1 MAGFGPELRQAAER
15 GKRRGSSPCAP
26 TPTHWL
32 ATLWSGVAVDQ
43 LEGEG
48 WEADRDVVGALGV
61 RGAVLDPFAGADDD
75 GLAGLDV
82 EGAGGVRDADDQA
95 VRSSVGRDK
104 Y

>member
-1 MAGFGPELRQAAER
+1 M
-15 GKRRGSSPCAP
+15 
-26 TPTHWL
+26 
-32 ATLWSGVAVDQ
+32 DQ